1 MTQPIVRTEKL
12 SKDYHLGEYTVHALR
27 SLTMTIEPG
36 EFVAIMGPS
45 GSGKSTLMN
54 LLGCLDTPTSGRYFC
69 DGIETSEMSPDALAE
84 LRNQK
89 IGFVFQNFNLLARA
103 TAIDNVKLP
112 LLYSGHREADRQKL
126 ALDALAKVG
135 LSDRQTHLPT
145 QLSGGQQQRVAI
157 ARALVN
163 DPTLIFADE
172 PTGALDTK
180 TGEEIMGLFQQLNQ
194 KGTTVIIVT
203 HEAEIA
209 AYANRQ
215 LLFRDGSMV
224 SDTAT
229 RSSTQMEKVVV

>member
-1 MTQPIVRTEKL
+1 MTGPIVQTEDL

-27 SLTMTIEPG
+27 NLTITIEPG

-54 LLGCLDTPTSGRYFC
+54 LLGCLDTPTSGRYFF
-69 DGIETSEMSPDALAE
+69 DGTETSEMSPDELAH

-89 IGFVFQNFNLLARA
+89 IGFVFQNFNLLPRA

-112 LLYSGHREADRQKL
+112 LLYGGSPEQDRLRMSQ
-126 ALDALAKVG
+126 DALASVG

-180 TGEEIMGLFQQLNQ
+180 TGEEIMSLFQQLNQ
-194 KGTTVIIVT
+194 KGKTIIIVT
-203 HEAEIA
+203 HEADIA
-209 AYANRQ
+209 AYARRQ
-215 LLFRDGSMV
+215 LLFRDGYLV
-224 SDTAT
+224 SDTTSDTMPEAG
-229 RSSTQMEKVVV
+229 RA